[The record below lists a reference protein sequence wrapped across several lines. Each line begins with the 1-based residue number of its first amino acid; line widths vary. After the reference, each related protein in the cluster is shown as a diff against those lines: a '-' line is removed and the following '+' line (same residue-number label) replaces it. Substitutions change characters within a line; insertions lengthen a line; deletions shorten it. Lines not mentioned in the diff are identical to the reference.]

1 MQNQKSKVV
10 IEFLS
15 IDGKLLNDDIIKSLY
30 ILSEDVSVIDA
41 KVTIDSEVTFFSY
54 WDLQWW

>member
-1 MQNQKSKVV
+1 MQNQKSKIV

-15 IDGKLLNDDIIKSLY
+15 LDDKSLNDDIIKALY

-41 KVTIDSEVTFFSY
+41 KVTINSEVTFFSY
-54 WDLQWW
+54 WDLQW